1 RCARIG
7 ECVFQSTGPPNKVR
21 IQQQVS
27 SLQSPTRCLPTKR
40 VYGARRGH
48 QECENDDGK
57 RTYAST
63 IMVATNKRQW
73 VVPQPTKGGNLRGP
87 ITGHDQRVLKWTF
100 GAAGAWGHH
109 ASSIAATTSAA
120 AARLRLSGLRSR

>member
-1 RCARIG
+1 MIDTLASGSAFFNRPGCQTKS
-7 ECVFQSTGPPNKVR
+7 ESSNKCR
-21 IQQQVS
+21 H
-27 SLQSPTRCLPTKR
+27 CD
-40 VYGARRGH
+40 RRRDACQRNEFTEHDAGH

-63 IMVATNKRQW
+63 IMVVTNKSMGYSS
-73 VVPQPTKGGNLRGP
+73 TDEGGGNLRGP
-87 ITGHDQRVLKWTF
+87 ITGHDQCVLKWTF

-120 AARLRLSGLRSR
+120 AASLRLS